1 MTAFCEATL
10 AMEPESIWKDFLAA
24 RHQQF
29 SKPSVLGIGLRK
41 VVPVEGLS
49 IFQRISKD
57 LQRCP
62 KISKDFQ
69 IFNSM
74 LNMGDPQIRH
84 FWNVKNDVLGFLIQQ
99 ITHGPA
105 GRNWLE
111 DHGGAGHLV
120 GSTKNP

>member
-1 MTAFCEATL
+1 M
-10 AMEPESIWKDFLAA
+10 SKDF
-24 RHQQF
+24 Q
-29 SKPSVLGIGLRK
+29 
-41 VVPVEGLS
+41 
-49 IFQRISKD
+49 
-57 LQRCP
+57 